1 MNFPRAERERQHVV
15 HHEKCSKG
23 DVKFSERD
31 LSQES
36 ALKAL
41 WLCQLSMFVPDGCII
56 DGVVV
61 WCSLTEPQPERAQQF
76 ASHLRQHLNKDE
88 YHFFFLFSRW
98 AVDFITEEQPNDLY
112 N

>member
-1 MNFPRAERERQHVV
+1 MLFLMKDVRKEMSSFLREIFPRNQP
-15 HHEKCSKG
+15 
-23 DVKFSERD
+23 SER
-31 LSQES
+31 
-36 ALKAL
+36 L

-88 YHFFFLFSRW
+88 CHFFSPPSL
-98 AVDFITEEQPNDLY
+98 LKMGC
-112 N
+112 